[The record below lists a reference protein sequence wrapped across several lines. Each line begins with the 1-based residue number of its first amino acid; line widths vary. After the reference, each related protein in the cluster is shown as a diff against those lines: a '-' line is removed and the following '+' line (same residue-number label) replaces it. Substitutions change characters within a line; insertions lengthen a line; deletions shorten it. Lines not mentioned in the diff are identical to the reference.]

1 MFSVNQYAVEIVKE
15 KILPY
20 VEKLN
25 CKTHI
30 LKNGATVIDMGV
42 NMPGGYQAGKLFV
55 EATIGGMG
63 YVEFGRFKCG
73 AIDLPSIDVYIDQPA
88 TATLSNQ
95 FSGWKMQMKE
105 GCLGNIN
112 PIGSG
117 PARSLA
123 YNDVFVKAWTYKDN
137 HHECVFGA
145 QTQVLPDES
154 DAEDIAK
161 QCGISPENVYILAAR
176 TGSLTGAIQIC
187 SRTVEASI
195 SRIQKKGFDISKVIS
210 GFGTCPI
217 PPVIFDEVR
226 AMDRTNTALL
236 YGVDVK
242 YTVDSTDEEILACID
257 QLPFSA
263 SKRFGEKFYDL
274 FEEGKHDF
282 YIVDKDIHTVARY
295 TMNNIRTGNVFTAG
309 EIREDMLEDS
319 LFH

>member
-1 MFSVNQYAVEIVKE
+1 MFSVNQYAVQIVKE
-15 KILPY
+15 KIIPY
-20 VEKLN
+20 AEMLN
-25 CKTHI
+25 CKVHT
-30 LKNGATVIDMGV
+30 LKNGATVVDMGV
-42 NMPGGYQAGKLFV
+42 EMPGGYQAGKLFV

-63 YVEFGRFKCG
+63 IVTFGRFQCG
-73 AIDLPSIDVYIDQPA
+73 KIDLPSIDVYIDQPA

-95 FSGWKMQMKE
+95 FSGWKMKMRE

-123 YNDVFVKAWTYKDN
+123 INDVFSQSWTYKDN
-137 HHECVFGA
+137 SHETVFGA
-145 QTQVLPDES
+145 QTQVLPDEE

-161 QCGISPENVYILAAR
+161 QCGVTPDNVFILAAR
-176 TGSLTGAIQIC
+176 TGSLVGSIQVC
-187 SRTVEASI
+187 SRTVEASTW
-195 SRIQKKGFDISKVIS
+195 RICRKGFDIGKLIS

-217 PPVIFDEVR
+217 APPIWDEVR
-226 AMDRTNTALL
+226 AMDRVNTALL

-242 YTVDSTDEEILACID
+242 YLVDSTDEEIEACME

-263 SKRFGEKFYDL
+263 SRRFGEKFYDL

-282 YIVDKDIHTVARY
+282 YIVDKDVHTVARY
-295 TMNNIRTGNVFTAG
+295 TFTNIRTGNTFTAG
-309 EIREDMLEDS
+309 EIREDMLEDC